1 MPLQTGSSQKT
12 ISANIKKLIEEG
24 YPHKQAMAIAL
35 ENARGDARNKRK
47 KRKKRRYWLFQVH
60 LTLIWI

>member
-35 ENARGDARNKRK
+35 ENSRDTTRNKRK
-47 KRKKRRYWLFQVH
+47 KRKKRR
-60 LTLIWI
+60 